1 MKLAV
6 CGGRGEHMHP
16 ARIDAL
22 VDILATADVTEVVTG
37 GCAGIDLEAEDLAR
51 RSMFPTTTFRPAWD
65 VYGKAAGPLRN
76 AEIAAYAD
84 ALVAFPGGRG
94 TEDMVEKMEKLG
106 KPVWRL
112 E

>member
-6 CGGRGEHMHP
+6 CGGRYENIVAG
-16 ARIDAL
+16 RIDAL
-22 VDILATADVTEVVTG
+22 LAVFEREGVTEVVTG
-37 GCAGIDLEAEDLAR
+37 GCMGIDQDAEYLAR
-51 RSMFPTTTFRPAWD
+51 KSLLLTTTFRPAWD

-84 ALVAFPGGRG
+84 ALVAFPGGKG
-94 TEDMVEKMEKLG
+94 TEDMVSKMEKLG

-112 E
+112 T

>member
-6 CGGRGEHMHP
+6 CGGRDEHMYQ

-22 VDILATADVTEVVTG
+22 MEILTKEDVTEVVTG
-37 GCAGIDLEAEDLAR
+37 GCAGIDLDAEAVAKKWMLA
-51 RSMFPTTTFRPAWD
+51 TTTFRPAWD

-84 ALVAFPGGRG
+84 ALVAFPGGKG
-94 TEDMVEKMEKLG
+94 TEDMVAKMEKLG

-112 E
+112 A

>member
-1 MKLAV
+1 
-6 CGGRGEHMHP
+6 MHQ
-16 ARIDAL
+16 ARNDAL
-22 VDILATADVTEVVTG
+22 VEILERELVTEVVTG
-37 GCAGIDLEAEDLAR
+37 GCAGIDLEAEDLAK
-51 RSMFPTTTFRPAWD
+51 RSLLLTTTFRPAWD

-112 E
+112 T